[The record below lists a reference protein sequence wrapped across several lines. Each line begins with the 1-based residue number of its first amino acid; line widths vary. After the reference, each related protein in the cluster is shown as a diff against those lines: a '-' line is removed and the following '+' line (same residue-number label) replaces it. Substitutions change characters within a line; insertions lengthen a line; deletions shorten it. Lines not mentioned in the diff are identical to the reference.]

1 MGLPGKILTLFG
13 SFVLLSSYCHGAAI
27 TGTVKSPDGS
37 PFMGA
42 FVQTQNTK
50 TKMIVNVLSGRDG
63 RYRVEKLPAGEY
75 QIGIRAVGYKTEPRS
90 GVNLTA
96 TQNASIDFALQ
107 TGTVRWSDL
116 SGYQGKQLLPDGKG
130 KDLLE
135 RDCFACHMFQTR
147 MAATPRDEAGWTQAV
162 KFMREAMHSRLGN
175 VVSDGDAT
183 VLISYLNSTFGID
196 SRLPR
201 SPAELPGYQKTVRKF
216 SDEAMKIEYVEY
228 EMPAPNRM
236 PFSATPDRD
245 GKLWIPDFGP
255 ANRIGRLDPRTG
267 VIQEFLAPNQGT
279 AGIHSAVPSPDGA
292 VWIAEQAS
300 NKVGRW
306 DPRTQTI
313 TEFQDA
319 YAPGLEGLEDGGS
332 KHTVRIDPT
341 GKVWATA
348 VNSTLTVFDPKTN
361 EFKHFRDVISPYGIE
376 IDKDGNAWFAE
387 FKDGGKIG
395 KAEAATG
402 KVTKWDPPTPNGWPR
417 RIEIDRNGMIWFA
430 EYFGGKIGRF
440 DPKTQTF
447 KEYTLPGPDATP
459 YALGI
464 DKNNYIWYSSDD
476 LDVIGRLDPKS
487 GQVVEYPY
495 PHSENMM
502 KEFFLD
508 SQERIWYGSPP
519 NNKVGYF
526 YLSDLNEQ
534 ASK

>member
-1 MGLPGKILTLFG
+1 
-13 SFVLLSSYCHGAAI
+13 
-27 TGTVKSPDGS
+27 
-37 PFMGA
+37 
-42 FVQTQNTK
+42 
-50 TKMIVNVLSGRDG
+50 
-63 RYRVEKLPAGEY
+63 
-75 QIGIRAVGYKTEPRS
+75 
-90 GVNLTA
+90 
-96 TQNASIDFALQ
+96 
-107 TGTVRWSDL
+107 
-116 SGYQGKQLLPDGKG
+116 
-130 KDLLE
+130 
-135 RDCFACHMFQTR
+135 
-147 MAATPRDEAGWTQAV
+147 
-162 KFMREAMHSRLGN
+162 
-175 VVSDGDAT
+175 
-183 VLISYLNSTFGID
+183 
-196 SRLPR
+196 
-201 SPAELPGYQKTVRKF
+201 
-216 SDEAMKIEYVEY
+216 
-228 EMPAPNRM
+228 MPAPNRM
-236 PFSATPDRD
+236 PFSATPDKD

-313 TEFQDA
+313 TEYQDA

-348 VNSTLTVFDPKTN
+348 VNSALTVFDPKTN

-417 RIEIDRNGMIWFA
+417 RIEIDRNGIIWFA

-508 SQERIWYGSPP
+508 SQERMWYGSPP
-519 NNKVGYF
+519 NNKVVYF